1 MKLRLLFLSM
11 ILGFVTL
18 NPLSKAYAKDLVPGG
33 ENVGIEIRPDGLII
47 SGTYDVK
54 SGYTIYNPSRDS
66 DIKRGDL
73 LYEIE
78 GNAVSSLEDFSTYFK
93 QYVEEKEEVRIRL
106 KRKDASIQRKLRII
120 KEENR
125 YRTGLYIKERI
136 IGIGTI
142 SFYDPE
148 TQIYGALG
156 HAIIDSDSGTIVEV
170 KSGAIYAS
178 SVKGINKSTNGNP
191 GEKVAS
197 FSNHESLGNVLENTS
212 IGIYGSYEEL
222 PKNKKPVPLL
232 NHDEVELG
240 AAEIYTVI
248 EGNRV
253 QRYNIEITQL
263 KKQDLSDIK
272 GITFKVIDS
281 TLLNKTGGI
290 VAGMSGSPILQNGKL
305 VGAVTHVL
313 VDKVQYGYGIY
324 MEWMWKEA
332 EKLSLNTPSFT
343 N

>member
-1 MKLRLLFLSM
+1 MKIRLLFLS
-11 ILGFVTL
+11 ILASLCLGNEVSRAL
-18 NPLSKAYAKDLVPGG
+18 AKDLVPGG

-47 SGTYDVK
+47 LGTYDVK

-73 LYEIE
+73 LYEME
-78 GNAVSSLEDFSTYFK
+78 GNAISSLEDFSTYFK

-106 KRKDASIQRKLRII
+106 KRNENSIQRKLRII
-120 KEENR
+120 KEDHH

-136 IGIGTI
+136 IGIGTV

-148 TQIYGALG
+148 SHIYGALG
-156 HAIIDSDSGTIVEV
+156 HAIIDSDSGTMVEV

-191 GEKVAS
+191 GEKVAT
-197 FSNHESLGNVLENTS
+197 FSNHETLGNVLENTS
-212 IGIYGSYEEL
+212 IGIYGTYEEL
-222 PKNKKPVPLL
+222 PKNKKAVPLG
-232 NHDEVELG
+232 NHDEVKLG

-248 EGNRV
+248 EGNKV
-253 QRYNIEITQL
+253 MHYDIEITQL

-272 GITFKVIDS
+272 GITFKVVDQ
-281 TLLNKTGGI
+281 TLLEKAGGI
-290 VAGMSGSPILQNGKL
+290 VAGMSGSPILQEGKL

-332 EKLSLNTPSFT
+332 ERLATSTSSFT